1 MDKIETSM
9 YKSYNLD
16 ILSYTNISYLKIPIE
31 RQSIESNNL
40 ILDYKESRFLSVK
53 HCVFSKVTRSPLAS

>member
-16 ILSYTNISYLKIPIE
+16 ILSYTNKSYLKIQIE
-31 RQSIESNNL
+31 KKFIESN
-40 ILDYKESRFLSVK
+40 DYHEFHFLTIK